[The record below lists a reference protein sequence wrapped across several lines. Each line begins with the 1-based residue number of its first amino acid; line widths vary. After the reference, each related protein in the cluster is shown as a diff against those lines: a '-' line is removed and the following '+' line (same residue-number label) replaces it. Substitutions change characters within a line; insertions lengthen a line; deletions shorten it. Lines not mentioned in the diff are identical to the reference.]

1 MSFGRINLGSGILPT
16 TFEAGGK
23 QYVAI
28 STALSRVS
36 KNKLTRT
43 PELRDMRNQP
53 TLFVFGL

>member
-1 MSFGRINLGSGILPT
+1 M

-36 KNKLTRT
+36 KNKLTKT
-43 PELRDMRNQP
+43 PKLRDMRNL
-53 TLFVFGL
+53 TMLFVFGL